1 MDDETGTGRDG
12 RLAWD
17 RLLSWYNAAL
27 SPHGAENDG
36 DEALEA
42 LADSGQVR
50 RLLDQIEFEA
60 VRAARRKGRSWAEIA
75 VRLGVTRQSAWE
87 RWRDV
92 DDAAGPQPAAPGSP
106 HEGPSGFE
114 AAAGIVRGMF
124 SRSSGAPHEQVLEPT
139 AAQRR
144 KRSSVRVPDVV
155 GMTRDEARKVLGA
168 QHLSAIAADP
178 DGPPLEA
185 VGWPDSLVLDQSPES
200 GAKVPPNSP
209 VRLWLDHG
217 RGPGVREPR
226 RPAPDPRSG
235 RQMRDEAT
243 DEAVG

>member
-1 MDDETGTGRDG
+1 
-12 RLAWD
+12 
-17 RLLSWYNAAL
+17 
-27 SPHGAENDG
+27 
-36 DEALEA
+36 
-42 LADSGQVR
+42 
-50 RLLDQIEFEA
+50 
-60 VRAARRKGRSWAEIA
+60 
-75 VRLGVTRQSAWE
+75 
-87 RWRDV
+87 
-92 DDAAGPQPAAPGSP
+92 
-106 HEGPSGFE
+106 
-114 AAAGIVRGMF
+114 
-124 SRSSGAPHEQVLEPT
+124 
-139 AAQRR
+139 
-144 KRSSVRVPDVV
+144 
-155 GMTRDEARKVLGA
+155 MTRDEARKVLGA

-185 VGWPDSLVLDQSPES
+185 VGRPDSLVLDQSPES